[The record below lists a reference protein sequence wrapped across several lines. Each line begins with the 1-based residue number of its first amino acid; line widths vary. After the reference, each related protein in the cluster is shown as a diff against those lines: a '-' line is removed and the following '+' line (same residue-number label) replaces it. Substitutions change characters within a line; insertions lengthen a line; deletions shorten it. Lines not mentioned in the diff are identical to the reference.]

1 MWSFLLIG
9 LLAATVIV
17 LVGANLRQ
25 RGLIEALK
33 RAREELQV
41 EEDRVFDFLHGLG
54 EAFSENLRSSDLHRL
69 IVEGAT
75 RITDAHGGALY
86 LVDRTGKM
94 LVPSFISKDC
104 PPMVEVPRNISQQSL
119 TSPLALESYL
129 RLHTV
134 KSGEGLLGAVWERK
148 EPLFLSSKDADP
160 RLERLRELS
169 VEMDSI
175 MIAPLVYANQ
185 NLGVLA
191 VGNGPMSTPFSPSD
205 FLVFQSIVEQSAF
218 ALYNAVV
225 YSEAGE
231 KRRIDRELD
240 VARDIQRILLPTAAP
255 AFEGFE
261 IAGLNIPASRVS
273 GDYYDY
279 IALDNQRLGIAI
291 ADVSGK
297 GVAASLIMAMCRSVL
312 RSFASSSESAAAV
325 LQAVNRQ
332 LYPDIREDMFISMA
346 YLIAHKADHELVLAR
361 AGHDAPLQYHASDA
375 SVAKINP
382 PGMALGID
390 SGGVFNR
397 VTGDCRV
404 HLETSDCLILYT
416 DGVTEALDAN
426 GLEFGMSRL
435 TEAIQASAA
444 DGAPAILSR
453 VTADL
458 KTFVGNYPQNDD
470 ITLIAIRKL

>member
-1 MWSFLLIG
+1 
-9 LLAATVIV
+9 
-17 LVGANLRQ
+17 
-25 RGLIEALK
+25 
-33 RAREELQV
+33 
-41 EEDRVFDFLHGLG
+41 
-54 EAFSENLRSSDLHRL
+54 
-69 IVEGAT
+69 
-75 RITDAHGGALY
+75 
-86 LVDRTGKM
+86 
-94 LVPSFISKDC
+94 
-104 PPMVEVPRNISQQSL
+104 VPRNISQQSL

-160 RLERLRELS
+160 RLERLRDLS

-191 VGNGPMSTPFSPSD
+191 VGNGPMSTPFSSSD

-240 VARDIQRILLPTAAP
+240 VARDIQRILLPNAAP

-361 AGHDAPLQYHASDA
+361 AGHDAPLQYRASDA
-375 SVAKINP
+375 SVVKINP

-458 KTFVGNYPQNDD
+458 RTFVGNYPQNDD

>member
-25 RGLIEALK
+25 RRLIEALK

-104 PPMVEVPRNISQQSL
+104 PPMVEVPRSISQQSL
-119 TSPLALESYL
+119 ISPLALESYL

-160 RLERLRELS
+160 RLERLRDLS

-279 IALDNQRLGIAI
+279 IALDDQRLGIAI

-346 YLIAHKADHELVLAR
+346 YLIAHKAENELVLAR
-361 AGHDAPLQYHASDA
+361 AGHDAPLQYRAKDA
-375 SVAKINP
+375 SVVKINP

-404 HLETSDCLILYT
+404 YLEISDCLILYT

>member
-9 LLAATVIV
+9 LLTASVIV
-17 LVGANLRQ
+17 LIAVVLRQ
-25 RGLIEALK
+25 SRIIEELK

-41 EEDRVFDFLHGLG
+41 EENRVFDFLHGLG
-54 EAFSENLRSSDLHRL
+54 EAFSDDLRSSDLHRL

-86 LVDRTGKM
+86 LVDRTGKF

-104 PPMVEVPRNISQQSL
+104 PPLVEVPRQISQQSL
-119 TSPLALESYL
+119 NSPLALESYL

-148 EPLFLSSKDADP
+148 EPLFLSSRDADP
-160 RLERLRELS
+160 RLERLRHSAL
-169 VEMDSI
+169 EMDSV
-175 MIAPLVYANQ
+175 MIGPLVYGNQ

-191 VGNGPMSTPFSPSD
+191 VANGPMTTPFSPSD
-205 FLVFQSIVEQSAF
+205 FVVFQSIVEQSAF

-225 YSEAGE
+225 YSEASE
-231 KRRIDRELD
+231 KRRIDRDLD
-240 VARDIQRILLPTAAP
+240 VARDIQRILLPNAAP
-255 AFEGFE
+255 AFEGLE
-261 IAGLNIPASRVS
+261 IAGLNIPASHVS

-279 IALDNQRLGIAI
+279 ITLDDQSLGIAI

-297 GVAASLIMAMCRSVL
+297 GVPASLIMAMCRSVL
-312 RSFASSSESAAAV
+312 RSIARSSQSAAAV
-325 LQAVNRQ
+325 LHELNRQ
-332 LYPDIREDMFISMA
+332 LYPDIKEDIFVSMA
-346 YLIAHKADHELVLAR
+346 YLIAKKADHELVLAR
-361 AGHDAPLQYHASDA
+361 AGHDAPLHYRVKDK
-375 SVAKINP
+375 SVIKINP

-397 VTGDCRV
+397 VTGDFKV
-404 HLETSDCLILYT
+404 LLETGDCLILYT
-416 DGVTEALDAN
+416 DGVTEALNVN
-426 GLEFGMSRL
+426 GLEFGISRL
-435 TEAIQASAA
+435 IEAIQASAA

-453 VTADL
+453 VTGDL
-458 KTFVGNYPQNDD
+458 KMFVGSHPQNDD

>member
-9 LLAATVIV
+9 LLVATFVILLGV
-17 LVGANLRQ
+17 NLQQ
-25 RGLIEALK
+25 RRMIDGLK

-54 EAFSENLRSSDLHRL
+54 EAFSDDLRPSDLHRL

-75 RITDAHGGALY
+75 RITDAHGGSLY
-86 LVDRTGKM
+86 LVDRSGKV
-94 LVPSFISKDC
+94 LVPSFVSKDC
-104 PPMVEVPRNISQQSL
+104 PPLVEVPLQISQQSL
-119 TSPLALESYL
+119 SAPQAMQNYI

-134 KSGEGLLGAVWERK
+134 KPGEGLLGAVWERK

-160 RLERLRELS
+160 RMERLRDASLEIDS
-169 VEMDSI
+169 V
-175 MIAPLVYANQ
+175 MIAPLVYGNQ

-191 VGNGPMSTPFSPSD
+191 VANGPMSMPFSPSD

-225 YSEAGE
+225 YSEASE
-231 KRRIDRELD
+231 KRRIDRDLD
-240 VARDIQRILLPTAAP
+240 VARDIQRILLPNSAP
-255 AFEGFE
+255 VFEGFE

-279 IALDNQRLGIAI
+279 IRVDDQRLGIAI

-312 RSFASSSESAAAV
+312 RSVASSSGSAAAV
-325 LQAVNRQ
+325 LQSLNRQ

-346 YLIAHKADHELVLAR
+346 YLVANKSGNELVLAR
-361 AGHDAPLQYHASDA
+361 AGHDAPLLYRTSDS
-375 SVAKINP
+375 SVTKINP

-390 SGGVFNR
+390 SGSVFNR
-397 VTGDCRV
+397 VTGDCRIR
-404 HLETSDCLILYT
+404 LEAGDCLILYT

-426 GLEFGMSRL
+426 GLEFGMSKL

-444 DGAPAILSR
+444 DGAPAILNR

-458 KTFVGNYPQNDD
+458 KAFVGNYPQNDD
-470 ITLIAIRKL
+470 ITLLAIRKL

>member
-25 RGLIEALK
+25 RRLIEALK

-104 PPMVEVPRNISQQSL
+104 PPMVEVPRSISQQSL
-119 TSPLALESYL
+119 ISPLALESYL

-160 RLERLRELS
+160 RLERLRDLS

-279 IALDNQRLGIAI
+279 ITLDNQRLGIAI

-361 AGHDAPLQYHASDA
+361 AGHDAPLQYRASDA
-375 SVAKINP
+375 SVVKINP

-426 GLEFGMSRL
+426 GLEFGMLRL

-458 KTFVGNYPQNDD
+458 RTFVGNYPQNDD

>member
-9 LLAATVIV
+9 LLVATSVILLGV
-17 LVGANLRQ
+17 NLRQ
-25 RGLIEALK
+25 RRAIDALK

-54 EAFSENLRSSDLHRL
+54 EAFSADLRPIDLHRL

-75 RITDAHGGALY
+75 RITDAHGGSLY
-86 LVDRTGKM
+86 LVDRSGKM
-94 LVPSFISKDC
+94 LVPSFVSKDC
-104 PPMVEVPRNISQQSL
+104 PPLIELPVQISQQSL
-119 TSPLALESYL
+119 NSPQAMRNYI

-134 KSGEGLLGAVWERK
+134 KLGEGLLGAVWERK

-160 RLERLRELS
+160 RMERLRDASLEIDS
-169 VEMDSI
+169 V
-175 MIAPLVYANQ
+175 MIAPLIYGNQ

-191 VGNGPMSTPFSPSD
+191 VANGPMSMPFSPSD

-225 YSEAGE
+225 YSEASE
-231 KRRIDRELD
+231 KRRIDRDLD
-240 VARDIQRILLPTAAP
+240 VARDIQRILLPNSAP
-255 AFEGFE
+255 EFEGFE

-279 IALDNQRLGIAI
+279 IPVGDQRLGIAI

-312 RSFASSSESAAAV
+312 RSVASSSESAAAV

-346 YLIAHKADHELVLAR
+346 YLIADKSGNELVLSR
-361 AGHDAPLQYHASDA
+361 AGHDAPLQYRVSDC
-375 SVAKINP
+375 SVVKINP

-390 SGGVFNR
+390 SGSVFNR

-404 HLETSDCLILYT
+404 RLEAGDCLILYT

-426 GLEFGMSRL
+426 GLEFGMSKL
-435 TEAIQASAA
+435 IEAIKASAA
-444 DGAPAILSR
+444 DGAPAILNR
-453 VTADL
+453 VTSDL

>member
-9 LLAATVIV
+9 LLAATVVV

-25 RGLIEALK
+25 RRLIEALK

-148 EPLFLSSKDADP
+148 EPLFLSSNDADP
-160 RLERLRELS
+160 RLERLRDLS

-240 VARDIQRILLPTAAP
+240 VARDIQRILLPAAAP

-361 AGHDAPLQYHASDA
+361 AGHDAPLQYRASDA
-375 SVAKINP
+375 SVVKINP

-458 KTFVGNYPQNDD
+458 RAFVGNYPQNDD

>member
-1 MWSFLLIG
+1 
-9 LLAATVIV
+9 
-17 LVGANLRQ
+17 
-25 RGLIEALK
+25 
-33 RAREELQV
+33 
-41 EEDRVFDFLHGLG
+41 
-54 EAFSENLRSSDLHRL
+54 
-69 IVEGAT
+69 
-75 RITDAHGGALY
+75 
-86 LVDRTGKM
+86 
-94 LVPSFISKDC
+94 
-104 PPMVEVPRNISQQSL
+104 
-119 TSPLALESYL
+119 
-129 RLHTV
+129 
-134 KSGEGLLGAVWERK
+134 
-148 EPLFLSSKDADP
+148 
-160 RLERLRELS
+160 LS
-169 VEMDSI
+169 VEMDSV

-191 VGNGPMSTPFSPSD
+191 VANGPMSTPFSPSD

-225 YSEAGE
+225 YSEASE

-240 VARDIQRILLPTAAP
+240 VARDIQRILLPNAAP
-255 AFEGFE
+255 AIEGFE

-312 RSFASSSESAAAV
+312 RSFARSSESAAAV

-346 YLIAHKADHELVLAR
+346 YLIAHKADNELVLAR
-361 AGHDAPLQYHASDA
+361 AGHDAPLQYRAKDD
-375 SVAKINP
+375 SVVKINP

>member
-9 LLAATVIV
+9 LLAATVVV

-25 RGLIEALK
+25 RRLIEALK

-160 RLERLRELS
+160 RLERLRDLS

-240 VARDIQRILLPTAAP
+240 VARDIQRILLPAAAP

-361 AGHDAPLQYHASDA
+361 AGHDAPLQYRASDA
-375 SVAKINP
+375 SVVKINP

>member
-1 MWSFLLIG
+1 MWSFPLIG
-9 LLAATVIV
+9 LLVATFLILLGV
-17 LVGANLRQ
+17 NLRQ
-25 RGLIEALK
+25 RRTIDALK

-54 EAFSENLRSSDLHRL
+54 EAFSDDLRPSDLHRL

-75 RITDAHGGALY
+75 RITDAHGGSLY
-86 LVDRTGKM
+86 LVDRSGKM
-94 LVPSFISKDC
+94 LVPSFVSKDC
-104 PPMVEVPRNISQQSL
+104 PPLVEVPLQISQQSL
-119 TSPLALESYL
+119 SAPQAMQNYI

-134 KSGEGLLGAVWERK
+134 KPGEGLLGAVWERK

-160 RLERLRELS
+160 RMERLRDASLEIDS
-169 VEMDSI
+169 V
-175 MIAPLVYANQ
+175 MIAPLVYGDQ

-191 VGNGPMSTPFSPSD
+191 VANGPMSMPFSLSD

-225 YSEAGE
+225 YSEASE
-231 KRRIDRELD
+231 KRRIDRDLD
-240 VARDIQRILLPTAAP
+240 VARDIQRILLPNSAP

-279 IALDNQRLGIAI
+279 IPIDDERLGIAI

-312 RSFASSSESAAAV
+312 RSVASSSGSAAAV
-325 LQAVNRQ
+325 LQSLNRQ

-346 YLIAHKADHELVLAR
+346 YLIAHKSGNELVLAR
-361 AGHDAPLQYHASDA
+361 AGHDAPLLYRAIDS
-375 SVAKINP
+375 SVTKINP

-390 SGGVFNR
+390 SGSVFNR

-404 HLETSDCLILYT
+404 RLEAGDCLILYT

-426 GLEFGMSRL
+426 GLEFGMGKL
-435 TEAIQASAA
+435 TEAIQASAP
-444 DGAPAILSR
+444 DGAPGILNR

>member
-9 LLAATVIV
+9 LLASTVIV
-17 LVGANLRQ
+17 LVGLNFRQ
-25 RGLIEALK
+25 RRSIEALK
-33 RAREELQV
+33 RSREELQV
-41 EEDRVFDFLHGLG
+41 EENRVFDFLHGLG
-54 EAFSENLRSSDLHRL
+54 EAFSEDLRSSDLYRL

-86 LVDRTGKM
+86 LVDRSGKL

-104 PPMVEVPRNISQQSL
+104 PPLVEVPRHISQQSL
-119 TSPLALESYL
+119 SSPVALESYL

-134 KSGEGLLGAVWERK
+134 KPSEGLLGAVWERK

-160 RLERLRELS
+160 RLERLRDSSLELDS
-169 VEMDSI
+169 V
-175 MIAPLVYANQ
+175 MIGPLIYRDQ

-191 VGNGPMSTPFSPSD
+191 VANGPMSTPFSPSD

-231 KRRIDRELD
+231 KRRIDRDLD
-240 VARDIQRILLPTAAP
+240 VARDIQRILLPNAAP
-255 AFEGFE
+255 AIEGFG

-279 IALDNQRLGIAI
+279 ISLDNQSLGIAI

-297 GVAASLIMAMCRSVL
+297 GVAASLIMAMCRGVL
-312 RSFASSSESAAAV
+312 RSVARSSASAAAV
-325 LQAVNRQ
+325 LQEVNRQ

-346 YLIAHKADHELVLAR
+346 YVIAHTDDSELVLAR
-361 AGHDAPLQYHASDA
+361 AGHDAPLHYRAKDK
-375 SVAKINP
+375 SVIKINP
-382 PGMALGID
+382 PGMAVGID

-397 VTGDCRV
+397 VTTDCWV
-404 HLETSDCLILYT
+404 HVETGDCLILYT

-426 GLEFGMSRL
+426 GSEFGISRL
-435 TEAIQASAA
+435 TQSIQASAA
-444 DGAPAILSR
+444 EGASAILSR

-458 KTFVGNYPQNDD
+458 KAFVGGHPQNDD